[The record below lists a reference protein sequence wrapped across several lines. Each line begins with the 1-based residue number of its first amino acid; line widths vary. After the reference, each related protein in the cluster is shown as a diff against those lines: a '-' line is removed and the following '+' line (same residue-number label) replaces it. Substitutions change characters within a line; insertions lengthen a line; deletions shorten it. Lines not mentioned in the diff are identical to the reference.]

1 MLFIC
6 TIVCNYGYYSIM
18 LLILIIFTVLQIY
31 TVCIENYY
39 KLDKLD
45 RYDNCIFEIIVTTFI
60 IINNYIVN
68 NIDNNKI
75 FIII

>member
-39 KLDKLD
+39 KLDS
-45 RYDNCIFEIIVTTFI
+45 
-60 IINNYIVN
+60 
-68 NIDNNKI
+68 
-75 FIII
+75 